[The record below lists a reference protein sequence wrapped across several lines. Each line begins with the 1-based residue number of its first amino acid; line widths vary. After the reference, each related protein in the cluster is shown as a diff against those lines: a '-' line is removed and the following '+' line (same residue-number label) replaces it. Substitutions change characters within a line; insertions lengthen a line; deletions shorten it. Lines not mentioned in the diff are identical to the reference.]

1 MVVKMLRQ
9 INRNPTQF
17 AMIGAHQKVFKPARE
32 HQLSGG
38 KCMKRLIV
46 LVLLCLL
53 MANHGLAQT
62 RNTEQGRTQASIS
75 ERVAGMQK
83 FAGYFPFYWDAKAGK
98 LWLEIDKWNSEFL
111 YVESLPAGI
120 GSNDIGL
127 DRGQVGQAH
136 VVRFERIGPRVL
148 LIASNEGYR
157 ADSDNADERR
167 AVKDAFAESTLWGF
181 EVAAEEGNRALVDA
195 TNFYLR
201 DVHGIPGTLQRM
213 QQGQFRLD
221 PSRSAFYLANTR
233 NFPKNTEIETTL
245 TFTTE
250 GEAGPLLRSV
260 TPASNA
266 LTVREHVSFVE
277 LPGAGFHT
285 RANDPRAGYFGIQY
299 MDFAMPISE
308 PVVKRYLSHHRLQKK
323 DPSAA
328 MSDPVKPIVYYVDR
342 GAPEPVRSALI
353 EGASWWNQAFEAA
366 GYRNAF
372 RVEVM
377 PADAD
382 PMDVRYNVIQ
392 WVHRSTRGWS
402 YGSSVTDPRTGEI
415 IQGRVSL
422 GSLRDRQDFLI
433 ASGLL
438 APYGKDKTVVEKIMQ
453 QVVLARL
460 RQLAAHEVG
469 HTLGLQHNFA
479 ASTTNRA
486 SVMDYPAPMVTL
498 GADGQPDLANAYA
511 RGIGEWDKVAIT
523 YGYSDF
529 ASGTNEQAALDK
541 ILSDAFAKGLRYLT
555 DQDARPAGA
564 ASSYTHLWDN
574 GTNVIDGL
582 ENLMKVRDVALNRFG
597 ENNIREGAPMAT
609 LEDVLVPLYMHHRY
623 QVEAVAK
630 LIGGVD
636 YTFSLRGKGDRNPQ
650 IVSPLEQRRA
660 LNAVLETLK
669 PESLALPESLLRLIP
684 PRPPG
689 YGRTREDFRIR
700 TSPAFDALAPA
711 EAYAN
716 HVCDFLFNPERSAR
730 IVEFHARN
738 GVEYP
743 MLGDYFDKIITETF
757 RASARP
763 GYRGEIQRT
772 VNAVVLNELMTL
784 AANERASNEV
794 RAIAEMKLD
803 ELKTWTAEQSGMTRD
818 RNQRA
823 FLLYVSNQIKRFQ
836 DDPKKMNLTKPNEPP
851 DGQPIGT
858 DWWTMMDQDWCRSR

>member
-1 MVVKMLRQ
+1 
-9 INRNPTQF
+9 
-17 AMIGAHQKVFKPARE
+17 
-32 HQLSGG
+32 
-38 KCMKRLIV
+38 MKRLIGFAI
-46 LVLLCLL
+46 L
-53 MANHGLAQT
+53 MILYSSAFAQPRQNPQPAT
-62 RNTEQGRTQASIS
+62 IS
-75 ERVAGMQK
+75 DKINGMQK
-83 FAGYFPFYWDAKAGK
+83 FAGYFPFYWDARAGK
-98 LWLEIDKWNSEFL
+98 IWLEIDRWNSEFL

-120 GSNDIGL
+120 GSNDLGL
-127 DRGQVGQAH
+127 DRGEVGQAH
-136 VVRFERIGPRVL
+136 VVRFERVGPRVM
-148 LIASNEGYR
+148 LIASNQGYR
-157 ADSDNADERR
+157 ANSDNADERR
-167 AVKDAFAESTLWGF
+167 AVKDAFAESTMWGF
-181 EVAAEEGNRALVDA
+181 EVAAEEGTRVLVDA
-195 TNFYLR
+195 TTFYLR

-221 PSRSAFYLANTR
+221 ATRCAFYLANTK

-245 TFTTE
+245 TFITD
-250 GEAGPLLRSV
+250 GEAGPLVRSV
-260 TPASNA
+260 TPVANA
-266 LTVREHVSFVE
+266 ITVREHVSFVE
-277 LPGAGFHT
+277 LPGPGFHT
-285 RANDPRAGYFGIQY
+285 RENDPRAGFFGIQY
-299 MDFAMPISE
+299 MDFATPISE
-308 PVVKRYLSHHRLQKK
+308 PVVKHYIDHHRLQKK
-323 DPSAA
+323 DPAA
-328 MSDPVKPIVYYVDR
+328 AVSEPVKPIVYYVDR

-366 GYRNAF
+366 GYKNAF

-438 APYGKDKTVVEKIMQ
+438 APYGTDKTVVEKIMQ

-486 SVMDYPAPMVTL
+486 SVMDYPAPLVTL
-498 GADGQPDLANAYA
+498 GADGLPDLANAYA
-511 RGIGEWDKVAIT
+511 KGIGEWDKVAIT

-529 ASGTNEQAALDK
+529 TPGTNEQVALDK
-541 ILSDAFAKGLRYLT
+541 ILRAAFDGGLRYLT
-555 DQDARPAGA
+555 DQDARPPSAS
-564 ASSYTHLWDN
+564 SSYTHLWDN

-582 ENLMKVRDVALNRFG
+582 ENLMKVRDRALNRFG
-597 ENNIREGAPMAT
+597 EDNIRVGAPMAT

-630 LIGGVD
+630 LIGGID
-636 YTFSLRGKGDRNPQ
+636 YTFSMRGKGDRNPQ
-650 IVSPLEQRRA
+650 IVSPQDQRRA
-660 LNAVLETLK
+660 LAAVLDTLR
-669 PESLALPESLLRLIP
+669 PENLAIPESLLRLIP

-689 YGRTREDFRIR
+689 YQRTREDFRIR

-716 HVCDFLFNPERSAR
+716 HVCDFLFNPERAAR

-738 GVEYP
+738 GAEFP

-757 RASARP
+757 RASART
-763 GYRGEIQRT
+763 GYGGEIQRT
-772 VNAVVLNELMTL
+772 VDAVVLSELMTL

-794 RAIAEMKLD
+794 RAIAELKLD
-803 ELKTWTAEQSGMTRD
+803 ELKTWAAEQSGPTRD
-818 RNQRA
+818 RNQRG
-823 FLLYVSNQIKRFQ
+823 FSSVRLEPNQTLPGRSEEDESHQ
-836 DDPKKMNLTKPNEPP
+836 TQRAARRSADWHGLVDDA
-851 DGQPIGT
+851 G
-858 DWWTMMDQDWCRSR
+858 